1 MESKGEIR
9 FSMVSQSAEQVVSE
23 MPIEKGVL
31 NPFGVVNAGAILWF
45 ADVTAS
51 ILLLEGVTPEKG
63 MKGFPLAI
71 NLNANLIGN
80 AREGKFL
87 AKSSYVKKGRTVS
100 VVRTLVTDEAGS
112 LIADVTTNH
121 VLSA

>member
-9 FSMVSQSAEQVVSE
+9 FSFISKTTEEVVAE

-31 NPFGVVNAGAILWF
+31 NPFGVVNTGAIIWF

-51 ILLLEGVTPEKG
+51 VLLLESGNIEEG

-71 NLNANLIGN
+71 NINANLTGN
-80 AREGKFL
+80 ASNGKFI
-87 AKSSYVKKGRTVS
+87 AKSTYLKKGRTVS
-100 VVRTLVTDEAGS
+100 VVRTIITNLEEKI
-112 LIADVTTNH
+112 IADVTTNH
-121 VLSA
+121 VRSA